1 MATSV
6 SRDHSDTFLKR
17 ERQQIE
23 QLRAEMGSEIVNKLD
38 RVLLRDL
45 ISDRQEAQLADL
57 FELKQQ
63 AEPVHE
69 ILINATSGR
78 RPFTDA
84 MPPVPETKRRAR
96 IAEMR
101 TVGELATSRIEQD
114 LEQDETE
121 ILDRFWLTH
130 SVHARANARQIEK
143 AASRGDIRSVNSVKR
158 ELATCLNNSRPLIN
172 ADQVANNLGFNGAGI
187 TVAVVDTGIDATH
200 PALAAAVTSQI
211 DLTGLGNGD
220 GFGHGTHCAGI
231 VASQDRTFTGIA
243 PGASLIAIRVMDN
256 SGSMTAANGVAGLQA
271 AVTAGAR
278 VASNSWGF
286 SHGGHGGWSDSDGTC
301 ILCTAADNAVTAGVV
316 VVVAAGNEDNDSS
329 GGYDTHLR
337 CPGMARTVV
346 TVAASDKSDVMA
358 SFSSLGPTPDGR
370 TKPDITA
377 PGVSIN
383 SCRATGTTL
392 GSVVDPAGNFISLS
406 GTSMATP
413 HIAGVAALML
423 NKNGS
428 LTPAQ
433 VKGILMASVVNLG
446 APAIS
451 MGTGRIDALVAV
463 NAVPTP

>member
-1 MATSV
+1 
-6 SRDHSDTFLKR
+6 
-17 ERQQIE
+17 
-23 QLRAEMGSEIVNKLD
+23 
-38 RVLLRDL
+38 
-45 ISDRQEAQLADL
+45 
-57 FELKQQ
+57 
-63 AEPVHE
+63 
-69 ILINATSGR
+69 
-78 RPFTDA
+78 
-84 MPPVPETKRRAR
+84 
-96 IAEMR
+96 
-101 TVGELATSRIEQD
+101 
-114 LEQDETE
+114 
-121 ILDRFWLTH
+121 
-130 SVHARANARQIEK
+130 
-143 AASRGDIRSVNSVKR
+143 
-158 ELATCLNNSRPLIN
+158 
-172 ADQVANNLGFNGAGI
+172 
-187 TVAVVDTGIDATH
+187 VAVVDTGIDATH

-231 VASQDRTFTGIA
+231 VASQDKTFTGIA

-256 SGSMTAANGVAGLQA
+256 SGSMSAANGVAGLQA

-316 VVVAAGNEDNDSS
+316 VVVAAGNEDNDQS

-337 CPGMARTVV
+337 CPGMARSVV

-392 GSVVDPAGNFISLS
+392 GTVVDPAGNFISLS